1 MKLFLL
7 RVLVLV
13 FVLSALNSCTADA
26 PASVTTTAVSQT
38 YVPYPY
44 TTFENETLT
53 LINNYRVSI
62 GLNALIK
69 SDYISFKAEE
79 HNNYMITNNV
89 VNHNDFIT
97 RSEDIMKTLGAT
109 YVTENVAFNYSTPK
123 AVLDAWLASEGH
135 KANLEG
141 NYTHFGISVR
151 ENPTTGKKYYTNI
164 FAKI

>member
-13 FVLSALNSCTADA
+13 FVLGTLDSCTADA
-26 PASVTTTAVSQT
+26 PESVTTPPVSQT
-38 YVPYPY
+38 SVPYPY

-79 HNNYMITNNV
+79 HNNYMIANNV
-89 VNHNDFIT
+89 VNHNDFVA
-97 RSEDIMKTLGAT
+97 RSEDIMKTLSAK
-109 YVTENVAFNYSTPK
+109 YVTENVAYNYTTPK

-141 NYTHFGISVR
+141 NYTHFGLSVR